1 LDDAATGISNDQ
13 CYDHA
18 IKEQSMP
25 NDSKLTELIADY
37 DAAVNFAGNSVRLA
51 ERGTVVNGELITDWW
66 QTIPGALRAVEIK
79 EQIRK
84 YQPTSEA
91 EFAEKLEFLC
101 R

>member
-1 LDDAATGISNDQ
+1 
-13 CYDHA
+13 
-18 IKEQSMP
+18 M
-25 NDSKLTELIADY
+25 NDSKLTALIAEFE
-37 DAAVNFAGNSVRLA
+37 AAVVFAGHSVALA
-51 ERGTVVNGELITDWW
+51 EHGTIVNGELLTDWG

>member
-1 LDDAATGISNDQ
+1 MQ
-13 CYDHA
+13 
-18 IKEQSMP
+18 
-25 NDSKLTELIADY
+25 NDSKLAELIADY
-37 DAAVNFAGNSVRLA
+37 DAAVIFAGNSVRLA
-51 ERGTVVNGELITDWW
+51 ERGTIVNGELLTDWG
-66 QTIPGALRAVEIK
+66 QTIPGALRAIEIK